1 MKTQAFWGLATV
13 LVLILAAYF
22 FSMLSGG
29 DKMLK
34 NLTVN
39 IESGSDTSHFIGNAD
54 IKKMITEQ
62 LGKQLSDV
70 RLDDLDTK
78 ALERTLREN
87 MFVAECHV
95 SKDVAGN
102 LVVDIRENKPLA
114 RILTNFGKGGYLA
127 ENGEVLPL
135 SERSTARVLMI
146 CGRGSEKML
155 KSDFWKSE
163 TGQKIFKFLDF
174 IEKNEFLKAQ
184 VAEVHFD
191 EHLNAVLFPHI
202 GDERIEIGMPDNFQK
217 KFENLM
223 VYYKKIVPFKGWQAY
238 KNINLKIDNQI
249 ICK

>member
-1 MKTQAFWGLATV
+1 
-13 LVLILAAYF
+13 
-22 FSMLSGG
+22 
-29 DKMLK
+29 
-34 NLTVN
+34 
-39 IESGSDTSHFIGNAD
+39 
-54 IKKMITEQ
+54 MITEQ

-70 RLDDLDTK
+70 RLEELDTK

-114 RILTNFGKGGYLA
+114 RILTNFGKGGYLS
-127 ENGEVLPL
+127 EKGEILPL

-163 TGQKIFKFLDF
+163 TGQRIFNFIDF
-174 IEKNEFLKAQ
+174 IEKNEFWKAQ

-191 EHLNAVLFPHI
+191 EHYNAVLYPHV
-202 GDERIEIGMPDNFQK
+202 GDERIEIGIPDNFQK

-223 VYYKKIVPFKGWQAY
+223 IFYKKIVPHKGWQVY
-238 KNINLKIDNQI
+238 KNVNLKIDNQI

>member
-1 MKTQAFWGLATV
+1 MKTQAFWGLAIAFG
-13 LVLILAAYF
+13 LILAAYF
-22 FSMLSGG
+22 FLVLSDS
-29 DKMLK
+29 DKKLK

-39 IESGSDTSHFIGNAD
+39 IESTNDTSHFIGNAD

-70 RLDDLDTK
+70 RLEELDTK

-114 RILTNFGKGGYLA
+114 RILTNFGKGGYLS
-127 ENGEVLPL
+127 EKGEILPL

-155 KSDFWKSE
+155 KSDFWK
-163 TGQKIFKFLDF
+163 
-174 IEKNEFLKAQ
+174 
-184 VAEVHFD
+184 VHFD
-191 EHLNAVLFPHI
+191 EHYNAVLYPHV
-202 GDERIEIGMPDNFQK
+202 GDERIEIGIPDNFQK

-223 VYYKKIVPFKGWQAY
+223 IFYKKIVPHKGWQVY
-238 KNINLKIDNQI
+238 KNVNLKIDNQI